1 MTTNPNEFAKNFFDK
16 GMGFLKNEN
25 YTEAEKCF
33 AEAISLDENNPNHW
47 AEMGLVWA
55 KTGRITESV
64 DAFQVA
70 LNLSPTHFTALYN
83 MGLSL
88 SRLGKLTEAV
98 AYLEKAYQQKP
109 DPDLAEKL
117 GNIFYVE
124 KDHQKAAIY
133 YNKAREGGDK
143 TDARLSK
150 LAVCLYQNGDISAAL
165 SVYIELVLKHP
176 DNEDYV
182 ASLVDMYKNLSHTVY
197 TDSARQIIMLLL
209 KKENIKHRYYS
220 TSWSTLVLLDPR
232 LEGLRQLAENPETGP
247 SLESIKDCFKDEL
260 LCLGLE
266 KVNAVQVSL
275 EKFLTSLRKY
285 FLLHWQEA
293 AKWPAQV
300 LDFLA
305 ALAVQNWYNDYI
317 FYETAEEIA
326 ALEALKAKLTEV
338 LPQRN
343 LGNDIA
349 ALFALYGCYRPLY
362 DVMPAELGKPAF
374 AKGTIYKLRTLIKA
388 QIKNPRYEHDLIPT
402 IPSFT
407 PITDQV
413 SQAVR
418 AMYEQRPY
426 PRWRSALKNEHPT
439 GISSKFSGLKILVA
453 GCGTGQEPTIYAN
466 TVRGAKITA
475 IDLSFPSI
483 AYAKRMAEE
492 LDFIGSIDFKQGDLM
507 EVSKLGEE
515 FDYICSS
522 GVLHHLK
529 DPAKGLAAI
538 VSVLK
543 PHGRMSISLYSEI
556 ARNKLLNPASDYIRD
571 KGYTSSDADIRQFRR
586 DIMALPESDP
596 RKACS
601 RIGDFYCL
609 SECNDLL
616 FHVQEHRFTF
626 LSIKA
631 FIETAG
637 LELHD
642 VSLDP
647 VAKKQYFEKFPQDG
661 AKYTFEHLHE
671 FESEHPDLFLGMYKV
686 YLRRKGD
693 TTPHPLDSFIE
704 LGRV

>member
-1 MTTNPNEFAKNFFDK
+1 MIASPLESAKKNFEAGIK
-16 GMGFLKNEN
+16 FLKTEN
-25 YTEAEKCF
+25 YVEAEKCF
-33 AEAISLDENNPNHW
+33 AEAISLDERNPNHW
-47 AEMGLVWA
+47 VEMGLVWA
-55 KTGRITESV
+55 KTGRISESV

-70 LNLSPTHFTALYN
+70 LNLDPTHFTALYN

-88 SRLGKLTEAV
+88 SRLGRNAEGV
-98 AYLEKAYQQKP
+98 AYLENAYRQKP
-109 DPDLAEKL
+109 EPELAEKL

-124 KDHQKAAIY
+124 KDHKKAALY
-133 YNKAREGGDK
+133 FNKAREGGDK
-143 TDARLSK
+143 TDSQLGK
-150 LAVCLYQNGDISAAL
+150 LGVCLYQNGDFSAAL
-165 SVYIELVLKHP
+165 SVYIDLVLKHP

-197 TDSARQIIMLLL
+197 TDSARQIIMILL

-220 TSWSTLVLLDPR
+220 TSWSTLVLLDPK
-232 LEGLRQLAENPETGP
+232 LEGLREFSENPETGP

-285 FLLHWQEA
+285 FLLHWEKA
-293 AKWPAQV
+293 AQWPSSV

-317 FYETAEEIA
+317 FYETPEEIA
-326 ALEALKAKLTEV
+326 ALEALKTKLIAI
-338 LPQRN
+338 LPQRT

-349 ALFALYGCYRPLY
+349 YLFALYGCYRPLY
-362 DVMPAELGKPAF
+362 EIMPAELNKPNF
-374 AKGTIYKLRTLIKA
+374 AKGTIYKLRALLKA
-388 QIKNPRYEHDLIPT
+388 QIKNPRYEHALIPT

-426 PRWRSALKNEHPT
+426 PRWRSALKTEAPT
-439 GISSKFSGLKILVA
+439 RGSAKFDGLKILVA
-453 GCGTGQEPTIYAN
+453 GCGTGQEPAIYAN

-475 IDLSFPSI
+475 IDLSFSSI

-492 LDFIGSIDFKQGDLM
+492 LDFLKSIDFKQGDLM
-507 EVSKLGEE
+507 EVGKLGEE

-538 VSVLK
+538 VSTLK

-556 ARNKLLNPASDYIRD
+556 ARNKLLNPASDYIRE
-571 KGYTSSDADIRQFRR
+571 KGYTSSDADIRQFRK
-586 DIMALPESDP
+586 DIMEMAQDDP
-596 RKACS
+596 RTECS

-626 LSIKA
+626 LSIKD
-631 FIETAG
+631 FIEAAG

-647 VAKKQYFEKFPQDG
+647 AAKKQYFEKFPEDG
-661 AKYTFEHLHE
+661 VRYTFEHLHA

-693 TTPHPLDSFIE
+693 TKPHPLDSFIDQ
-704 LGRV
+704 GRV

>member
-1 MTTNPNEFAKNFFDK
+1 MISPLPKSAHVFFEAGLK
-16 GMGFLKNEN
+16 FLKSEN
-25 YTEAEKCF
+25 YTEAEKSF
-33 AEAISLDENNPNHW
+33 AEAISLEETNPNYW
-47 AEMGLVWA
+47 VELGLVWA
-55 KTGRITESV
+55 KTNRFSESL
-64 DAFQVA
+64 DAFQAA
-70 LNLSPTHFTALYN
+70 LTIDPSHFTALYN

-88 SRLGKLTEAV
+88 SRLGRYSEGV

-109 DPDLAEKL
+109 EPELAEKL

-124 KDHQKAAIY
+124 KDHKKAALY
-133 YNKAREGGDK
+133 FNKARESGDK
-143 TDARLSK
+143 TDVQLGK
-150 LAVCLYQNGDISAAL
+150 LGVCLYQNGDFPEAL
-165 SVYIELVLKHP
+165 SVYIDLVLKHP

-197 TDSARQIIMLLL
+197 TDSARQIILILL
-209 KKENIKHRYYS
+209 KKEHIKHRSYS
-220 TSWSTLVLLDPR
+220 TSWSTLILLDPK
-232 LEGLRQLAENPETGP
+232 LEGLRQLAEDPEAGP
-247 SLESIKDCFKDEL
+247 SLESIKDCFRDEL

-266 KVNAVQVSL
+266 KVNAVQIPL

-285 FLLHWQEA
+285 FLLHFEEA
-293 AKWPAQV
+293 TNWPLQV

-305 ALAVQNWYNDYI
+305 ALAIQNWYNDYI
-317 FYETAEEIA
+317 FYETPEEIG
-326 ALEALKAKLTEV
+326 ALSSLKGKLTAL

-343 LGNDIA
+343 LGNDA
-349 ALFALYGCYRPLY
+349 ACLFALYGCYRPLY
-362 DVMPAELGKPAF
+362 ETMPPDLGKPNF
-374 AKGTIYKLRTLIKA
+374 SKGTLYKLRNLMKV
-388 QIKNPRYEHDLIPT
+388 QIKNPRYEHALIPS

-407 PITDQV
+407 PITDHV

-426 PRWRSALKNEHPT
+426 PRWRSALKTEAPAKGSLN
-439 GISSKFSGLKILVA
+439 FDGLKILVA
-453 GCGTGQEPTIYAN
+453 GCGTGQEPAIYAN

-492 LDFIGSIDFKQGDLM
+492 LDFLKSIDFKQGDLM
-507 EVSKLGEE
+507 EVGKLGED

-538 VSVLK
+538 TSVLK
-543 PHGRMSISLYSEI
+543 PHGRMSLSLYSEI
-556 ARNKLLNPASDYIRD
+556 ARNKLLNPASDYIRQ
-571 KGYTSSDADIRQFRR
+571 KGYTSSDADIRQFRK
-586 DIMALPESDP
+586 DIIDMPQDDP
-596 RKACS
+596 RTECS

-626 LSIKA
+626 LRIKA
-631 FIETAG
+631 FIEAAG

-647 VAKKQYFEKFPQDG
+647 ATKKQYFEKFPEDG
-661 AKYTFEHLHE
+661 MTYTFDHLHA
-671 FESEHPDLFLGMYKV
+671 FEAEHPEQFLGMYKV
-686 YLRRKGD
+686 YLRRKRD
-693 TTPHPLDSFIE
+693 IRTHPLDSFIE
-704 LGRV
+704 QGRV